1 MFKKCYRC
9 GKYFLFFQINE
20 YGRCKQCEE
29 AAQDEKWRSEIKEQK
44 ALKNNR
50 PDANAE
56 LKCSTPVTPTSNV
69 QSSPEKRGLVLTYED
84 FLEDDEI
91 SKIKER
97 FIAFDVET
105 TGLSSAFDRI
115 VEIGAVVFEN
125 SVPVKSFST
134 LVNPN
139 VLIPQSATAINHIT
153 NEMIST
159 APPEKRAF
167 SDLIS
172 FWGDVL
178 DTRTILC
185 AHNARFDMD
194 FLSETL
200 MRLGYDGKIKYI
212 DTLRLSK
219 NMIYGVENHKQQTLA
234 NYFGIVNSHEHRA
247 ASDAKVCG
255 EILLKL
261 INMKNEEAERKERE
275 INNVKER
282 IRLLQN
288 EYQNMQV
295 QLTIN
300 PINSR
305 VPLQDIK
312 SLNNQSKGFDKGIA
326 YWEQGES
333 LRKAESIEAAIKLFD
348 EARYNGYCAPALYES
363 YAMAYHK
370 IKDLDNEIDIL
381 NEGIERLDD
390 SIYVCEKLM
399 IRRNKATHMLIKKL
413 EQQRE
418 CQFKE
423 MKRQERE
430 AQKEQAANK
439 PKKAQGRAILKLSD
453 DMELIERYETVA
465 SAARENGISPKNIRD
480 AANGV
485 YKHAGGFVWR
495 YADESNS
502 ENQGNE

>member
-1 MFKKCYRC
+1 MSASAFGTLIDENPATCIAGGMKAHYKCTVC
-9 GKYFLFFQINE
+9 GKFFDEDKNETTKAALTIPATGVHNYGAWVSNGDGTHTRTCTTGSHSETENCSGGTATCENKAVCEVCGEE
-20 YGRCKQCEE
+20 YGDIPGHNYGEVTYTWTSDNKCKAERVCTHDNTHIE
-29 AAQDEKWRSEIKEQK
+29 SE
-44 ALKNNR
+44 
-50 PDANAE
+50 
-56 LKCSTPVTPTSNV
+56 TVT
-69 QSSPEKRGLVLTYED
+69 
-84 FLEDDEI
+84 
-91 SKIKER
+91 
-97 FIAFDVET
+97 
-105 TGLSSAFDRI
+105 
-115 VEIGAVVFEN
+115 
-125 SVPVKSFST
+125 
-134 LVNPN
+134 
-139 VLIPQSATAINHIT
+139 ATAINHIT

-247 ASDAKVCG
+247 TSDAKVCG

-261 INMKNEEAERKERE
+261 IDMKNEEAERKERE

-288 EYQNMQV
+288 EYQNMQA

-305 VPLQDIK
+305 VSLQDIK
-312 SLNNQSKGFDKGIA
+312 NLNNQGKGFDKGIA

-399 IRRNKATHMLIKKL
+399 IRRNKAVHMLIKKL
-413 EQQRE
+413 DQQRE
-418 CQFKE
+418 RQFKE
-423 MKRQERE
+423 MKRQEKE
-430 AQKEQAANK
+430 DQKEQAANK
-439 PKKAQGRAILKLSD
+439 PKKVQGRAILKLSD

-502 ENQGNE
+502 EYHGNE

>member
-1 MFKKCYRC
+1 M
-9 GKYFLFFQINE
+9 
-20 YGRCKQCEE
+20 
-29 AAQDEKWRSEIKEQK
+29 
-44 ALKNNR
+44 
-50 PDANAE
+50 
-56 LKCSTPVTPTSNV
+56 
-69 QSSPEKRGLVLTYED
+69 
-84 FLEDDEI
+84 
-91 SKIKER
+91 
-97 FIAFDVET
+97 
-105 TGLSSAFDRI
+105 
-115 VEIGAVVFEN
+115 
-125 SVPVKSFST
+125 
-134 LVNPN
+134 
-139 VLIPQSATAINHIT
+139 
-153 NEMIST
+153 
-159 APPEKRAF
+159 
-167 SDLIS
+167 IS

-261 INMKNEEAERKERE
+261 IDMKNEEAERKERE

-288 EYQNMQV
+288 EYQNMQA

-312 SLNNQSKGFDKGIA
+312 NLNNQSKGFDKGIA
-326 YWEQGES
+326 YWKQGES

-363 YAMAYHK
+363 YAIAYHK

-399 IRRNKATHMLIKKL
+399 IRRNKAVHMLIKKL

-418 CQFKE
+418 RQFKE
-423 MKRQERE
+423 MKRQEKE

-439 PKKAQGRAILKLSD
+439 PKKVQGRAILKLSD

>member
-44 ALKNNR
+44 ALKDKR
-50 PDANAE
+50 LDTNAE
-56 LKCSTPVTPTSNV
+56 LKCSTPVTPASNV

-84 FLEDDEI
+84 FVEDDEI
-91 SKIKER
+91 SKIKKR

-125 SVPVKSFST
+125 GVPVKSFST

-261 INMKNEEAERKERE
+261 IDMKNEEAERKERE

-288 EYQNMQV
+288 EYQNMQA
-295 QLTIN
+295 QLSQNKNIQT
-300 PINSR
+300 
-305 VPLQDIK
+305 V
-312 SLNNQSKGFDKGIA
+312 
-326 YWEQGES
+326 
-333 LRKAESIEAAIKLFD
+333 SIIC
-348 EARYNGYCAPALYES
+348 GC
-363 YAMAYHK
+363 M
-370 IKDLDNEIDIL
+370 
-381 NEGIERLDD
+381 
-390 SIYVCEKLM
+390 V
-399 IRRNKATHMLIKKL
+399 IKKR
-413 EQQRE
+413 RE
-418 CQFKE
+418 
-423 MKRQERE
+423 
-430 AQKEQAANK
+430 
-439 PKKAQGRAILKLSD
+439 
-453 DMELIERYETVA
+453 
-465 SAARENGISPKNIRD
+465 
-480 AANGV
+480 
-485 YKHAGGFVWR
+485 
-495 YADESNS
+495 
-502 ENQGNE
+502 